1 MQRRTFLKTASG
13 TVLTIAFG
21 KALQRPN
28 IVFVLVDQWRAQALG
43 YRGDPNAHTPA
54 IDALAKESFDFTH
67 AVSGFPVCSPYR
79 ASLMTGQY
87 AVRHGLVVNDVELRP
102 QGSTLGESFQKA
114 GYSTGYIGKW
124 HIYGSPE
131 GKLERR
137 LSFVPAAS
145 RFGFATWQGCECTHN
160 YNKSLY
166 YAGSDP
172 VARYWDGYDAVAQTR
187 AACAFV
193 REKAQ
198 KSDPYFLLL
207 SLGPPHDPYGTAP
220 DRFAAMYQDRKIT
233 LRENV
238 PETLADTATKNLRGY
253 YAHIA
258 ALDECVAELRQAVA
272 DSGSGED
279 TIFVFASDHG
289 DMLQSQGTHHKQQP
303 WDESLRVPFL
313 VHYPRVLGRK
323 RRESATPIDAPDV
336 MPTLLGLCRLP
347 VPESVQG
354 VDHSPLIRGSKKDEA
369 EPAALLNLPAS
380 FSVVRSLG
388 IAEYRGI
395 RTPRYT
401 YVRSIEGPWLLYDN
415 KVDPFQKRNLV
426 GQERQRDLQARMD
439 RRLETMLKRVGDEFL
454 PGARYVERAHAEHYL
469 EVNNPIGQTRSP
481 WGDWASTLRK

>member
-1 MQRRTFLKTASG
+1 MG
-13 TVLTIAFG
+13 
-21 KALQRPN
+21 
-28 IVFVLVDQWRAQALG
+28 
-43 YRGDPNAHTPA
+43 
-54 IDALAKESFDFTH
+54 
-67 AVSGFPVCSPYR
+67 
-79 ASLMTGQY
+79 
-87 AVRHGLVVNDVELRP
+87 
-102 QGSTLGESFQKA
+102 
-114 GYSTGYIGKW
+114 
-124 HIYGSPE
+124 
-131 GKLERR
+131 
-137 LSFVPAAS
+137 
-145 RFGFATWQGCECTHN
+145 
-160 YNKSLY
+160 
-166 YAGSDP
+166 
-172 VARYWDGYDAVAQTR
+172 
-187 AACAFV
+187 
-193 REKAQ
+193 
-198 KSDPYFLLL
+198 
-207 SLGPPHDPYGTAP
+207 
-220 DRFAAMYQDRKIT
+220 
-233 LRENV
+233 
-238 PETLADTATKNLRGY
+238 
-253 YAHIA
+253 
-258 ALDECVAELRQAVA
+258 

-415 KVDPFQKRNLV
+415 QLDPFQKRNLV

-481 WGDWASTLRK
+481 WGDWASTFAQVNLLSLDFHTIEDHHHRLDLANLILWALQKVAIKHHEICELARFD